1 MMKQELEQSLRLTN
15 NDLLPEKEQKWGW
28 YSIFAFWMSDVHSV
42 GGYVF
47 AASLFALGL
56 NGIQVF
62 ISLLLGISIVL
73 VFANLMG
80 KPGQKAGVPFPVV
93 ARMSFGVFGANIP
106 AIIRGLIA
114 VVWYGIQTFLASS
127 SFIILILYFFP
138 EMASLAD

>member
-1 MMKQELEQSLRLTN
+1 MNKELPVSPRLSN
-15 NDLLPEKEQKWGW
+15 ADLAPEKKQKWGW

-62 ISLLLGISIVL
+62 ISLLAGISIVL
-73 VFANLMG
+73 LFANLMG

-106 AIIRGLIA
+106 AVVRGLLLWFGMVFKLIWRPA
-114 VVWYGIQTFLASS
+114 PS
-127 SFIILILYFFP
+127 SFCFFTFSQ
-138 EMASLAD
+138 AWSI